1 MKWSMWKTEKEH
13 RQNLSWSFSWK
24 SANCSLQFH
33 VAGISHFSKM
43 FIAGS
48 VLPCCFPSLT
58 AGSSPWR
65 SKVNCKLQT
74 RPLDRGHMTSSAL
87 RFPMKNLVLR
97 CLLTFTHL
105 TPLQPGGRVLP
116 YKRLM
121 GMCRRMGSHFYHWI
135 DYNRVAFSIDLLEWG
150 RTFPDFLG

>member
-1 MKWSMWKTEKEH
+1 MKSSMWKAEKEH

-74 RPLDRGHMTSSAL
+74 ANATVRPWSHDIFSFAVSHEKPGVKVSINFHTLNSTTAGG
-87 RFPMKNLVLR
+87 
-97 CLLTFTHL
+97 
-105 TPLQPGGRVLP
+105 GGRVLP

-121 GMCRRMGSHFYHWI
+121 GMCRRMGRIFTTGLTITGSHFQ
-135 DYNRVAFSIDLLEWG
+135 
-150 RTFPDFLG
+150 